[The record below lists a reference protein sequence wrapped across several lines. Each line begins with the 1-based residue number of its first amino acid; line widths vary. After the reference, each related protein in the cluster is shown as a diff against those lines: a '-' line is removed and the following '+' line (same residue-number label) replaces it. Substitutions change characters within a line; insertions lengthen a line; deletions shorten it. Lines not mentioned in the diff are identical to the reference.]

1 MVGFQ
6 DIIVYLIPAV
16 VAVVIV
22 FSIYRRLKG
31 KDSGCNC
38 HSCPHYGEECH
49 CHDTQKQGWTSFLFK
64 NIKASLQLFQEK
76 SLVGW
81 IICRNFA

>member
-6 DIIVYLIPAV
+6 DIIVYLILAV

-22 FSIYRRLKG
+22 YSIYRRLKG

-49 CHDTQKQGWTSFLFK
+49 CHDTQK
-64 NIKASLQLFQEK
+64 
-76 SLVGW
+76 
-81 IICRNFA
+81 